1 MSTEEMINKY
11 KEKICPNCVHYVDK
25 DYQEC
30 NITVNIDNE
39 ANCINYKCS
48 EFCKKAKR
56 KGLSNKNERN

>member
-11 KEKICPNCVHYVDK
+11 KEKICPVCVHYVDK

-48 EFCKKAKR
+48 EFCKKAKE
-56 KGLSNKNERN
+56 N